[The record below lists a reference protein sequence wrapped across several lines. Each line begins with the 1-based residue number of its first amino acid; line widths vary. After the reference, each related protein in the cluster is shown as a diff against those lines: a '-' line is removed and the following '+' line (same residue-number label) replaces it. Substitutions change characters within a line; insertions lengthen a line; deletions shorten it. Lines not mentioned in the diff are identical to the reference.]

1 MGRTRLRP
9 GREAPDG
16 RRRDEPAQSTLWT
29 REGLMSHSQKIPLAF
44 GEHRAPDL
52 RLVIAWDP
60 KLLHQQPDDGLD

>member
-1 MGRTRLRP
+1 
-9 GREAPDG
+9 
-16 RRRDEPAQSTLWT
+16 
-29 REGLMSHSQKIPLAF
+29 MSHSQKIPLAF